1 MIPHPAHE
9 HVVHGIFRR
18 ISNGQSSSSSS
29 PSSLSSTTTSS
40 SSSSLSSSSSS
51 WSSTSSSSWYEHD
64 TDWKRTDVQALLLKR
79 KCRWIKR
86 QCRTGDGEVLGSNP
100 ESGSNPLPPL
110 FSVRTVGSAHVLS
123 IGWDTNGAW
132 RGTLVFL
139 SLRVNSCQLKTPRPP
154 PLPPPPIPL
163 RVCGTHPHFC
173 VC

>member
-86 QCRTGDGEVLGSNP
+86 QCRTGDGEVLGTNP

-110 FSVRTVGSAHVLS
+110 FSVRVVGSTFWYFIMMKNWGPACHKCAHVKHC
-123 IGWDTNGAW
+123 W
-132 RGTLVFL
+132 
-139 SLRVNSCQLKTPRPP
+139 PRKN
-154 PLPPPPIPL
+154 L
-163 RVCGTHPHFC
+163 
-173 VC
+173 